1 MVSPQARIHGSRTQI
16 EVAFF
21 TIIPGEFGEFV
32 LEIYKYGSVN
42 LKFLVPREEK
52 LLHGKSLGKSL
63 VKQTII
69 AVSLSPKIIRKEKS
83 YSGRCK

>member
-1 MVSPQARIHGSRTQI
+1 MSPQARIHGSRNRI
-16 EVAFF
+16 EVASF

-42 LKFLVPREEK
+42 LKVLVPREEK

-63 VKQTII
+63 VKHSYC
-69 AVSLSPKIIRKEKS
+69 SLLVPKDRQEGEELFWKV
-83 YSGRCK
+83 